1 MVGRDGVQYPPMHFP
16 PGESTDSFLDVL
28 ESALQPKGKK
38 FKSNDFYRLLTIIT
52 DL

>member
-1 MVGRDGVQYPPMHFP
+1 MVGRDGIQYPPMHFP

-38 FKSNDFYRLLTIIT
+38 IKSNEFYRFITNIT

>member
-38 FKSNDFYRLLTIIT
+38 FKSNDFYCFLTIIS